1 MTTALHLVKPQLLNR
16 GRPKKF
22 TPETVQQ
29 VRNLVERGKS
39 REEIAEI
46 IGVTIGTLQVT
57 CSKLGISLR
66 RPTFGMGTGLLPR
79 QRCRHQK
86 NGSTNQ
92 SGSRRKSLEKECAER
107 PHAVPEAMTTEQ
119 AQAGA
124 PSAVGSHGKMHDG
137 IPPAFAIRMQ
147 YKGQERSTVL
157 PLDKEM
163 IGQLA
168 LEAEIRGMRI
178 ESLLPHS
185 FVRSSRRISFIS
197 LVIPPMHTCIVL
209 ADYLPGAWA
218 IPRLIHRRL
227 SKFLRQRAVYKGGSG
242 SFVDNVV
249 RLAVGAAS
257 PRWDCAIRTR

>member
-39 REEIAEI
+39 RDEIAEI

-66 RPTFGMGTGLLPR
+66 RPTFDMGTGLLPR

-86 NGSTNQ
+86 NGSPHQ
-92 SGSRRKSLEKECAER
+92 SGSRPKSLEKECAEGY
-107 PHAVPEAMTTEQ
+107 AVPEATTTEQ

-168 LEAEIRGMRI
+168 FEAEIRGMRI
-178 ESLLPHS
+178 GELVAALIRAIVKKDLFHLTRDTAYTHTHSSSGLLAGRVGDTPS
-185 FVRSSRRISFIS
+185 DPSTLVKIFETASS
-197 LVIPPMHTCIVL
+197 V
-209 ADYLPGAWA
+209 
-218 IPRLIHRRL
+218 
-227 SKFLRQRAVYKGGSG
+227 
-242 SFVDNVV
+242 N
-249 RLAVGAAS
+249 
-257 PRWDCAIRTR
+257 